1 MPLVAKLT
9 ALAVT
14 SIIVFGTDSDVLRA
28 VPLGLLA
35 GVLTTTFAALLGAPL
50 RPEPEREPQA
60 A

>member
-1 MPLVAKLT
+1 MPVVAKLT

-35 GVLTTTFAALLGAPL
+35 GVLTTAFVALIDNLQAQAQ
-50 RPEPEREPQA
+50 ERETRLV
-60 A
+60 

>member
-1 MPLVAKLT
+1 MPLIAKLT

-35 GVLTTTFAALLGAPL
+35 GVLTTTFATLLGVPL
-50 RPEPEREPQA
+50 RPEPEPEPRA